1 MLMQA
6 IVHGGCTDTVRE
18 SALEVDFA
26 REIPCRIGDSNPR
39 QYCGW
44 LLSRTLCHVN
54 YSHPYTRR
62 ERCVLISC
70 CCCFLQGRAYS
81 FVVVVVFAGRSVL
94 ICCLFFLQGRAYS
107 FVAFLQERAY
117 SFVAF
122 LQRRAYSFVV
132 FCREERTHLLLF
144 LQGRAY
150 SAVVLFSKEER
161 TRCCFLARR
170 SVLVC
175 CCFLAGKSVG
185 AERVPV
191 QEVKGQLSG

>member
-18 SALEVDFA
+18 SALKADSG
-26 REIPCRIGDSNPR
+26 RKIPCRTGDSNPR
-39 QYCGW
+39 QYCAW
-44 LLSRTLCHVN
+44 LLSRTLYHVN

-70 CCCFLQGRAYS
+70 CCFLQGRAYS
-81 FVVVVVFAGRSVL
+81 FVVVVVVFAGRSVL
-94 ICCLFFLQGRAYS
+94 ISCCCFLQGG
-107 FVAFLQERAY
+107 AY

-122 LQRRAYSFVV
+122 LQRRAYSFVA

-144 LQGRAY
+144 LQGRAH

-161 TRCCFLARR
+161 TRLLLFFGKEERTRLLLFFGREERGRR
-170 SVLVC
+170 TCS
-175 CCFLAGKSVG
+175 GP
-185 AERVPV
+185 R
-191 QEVKGQLSG
+191 GQRAA